1 MIFNALVQ
9 YLIVKLSFLEGWW
22 VGGDYSTALLKKKNH
37 VYRAFASQDFNLI
50 IINNFVLILVMYIY
64 HGCFVT
70 FNVLIFIIY
79 FWNYILLHERITIF
93 YSDGVIFKKKS
104 VIGIHF

>member
-9 YLIVKLSFLEGWW
+9 YLIVKLSFFGGL
-22 VGGDYSTALLKKKNH
+22 VGGWGLFNSTFEKNH

-93 YSDGVIFKKKS
+93 YSDGVIFEKKA
-104 VIGIHF
+104 